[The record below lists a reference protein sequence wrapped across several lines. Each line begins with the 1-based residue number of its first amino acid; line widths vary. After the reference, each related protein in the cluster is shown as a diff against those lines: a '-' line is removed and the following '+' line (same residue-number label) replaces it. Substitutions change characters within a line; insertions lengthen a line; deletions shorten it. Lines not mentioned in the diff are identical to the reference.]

1 MQSERGVKM
10 DIDDFLDE
18 YKFVSD
24 LSEII
29 CTSEYVSLTKNEKKE
44 LLTKLINI
52 NTQRINSE
60 IIKRLEGE
68 GALSVTSNY
77 EEKEILKDIVRPK
90 KIKQKEFEDVNIN
103 PILECS
109 SIEQMISLG
118 LMPKKDSEE
127 ALKKIQRILLSIVR
141 EIDEYKLLQLE
152 EESEFFHDEI
162 EKLENVFEII
172 SDYAFYE
179 ENVVIETQSDFSII
193 YLPNNLC
200 FCDDNNFSPL
210 YKDVEKN
217 KKREVLVSMIDSIKN
232 QEFKGLKR
240 FGNHFSEFYELRNG
254 QQRVVFNF
262 ITPKIAVI
270 VFAFTKKVDNDKK
283 YRMELSNRIKKYKGM
298 KSQLKRALKE
308 EIFIS
313 KQLDIDTSIYSL
325 VNKEKSLVK
334 SGDNNE

>member
-1 MQSERGVKM
+1 MN
-10 DIDDFLDE
+10 IDSFLDE

-24 LSEII
+24 FYKVI
-29 CTSEYVSLTKNEKKE
+29 CTSEYIGLSNEEKKE
-44 LLTKLINI
+44 LLIKLINV
-52 NTQRINSE
+52 NMQRKNSE

-68 GALSVTSNY
+68 SELSITSGY
-77 EEKEILKDIVRPK
+77 EEKETLKDIVRPK
-90 KIKQKEFEDVNIN
+90 RVKQKEFEDVSIN
-103 PILECS
+103 PILECTS
-109 SIEQMISLG
+109 VEQMLSLG
-118 LMPKKDSEE
+118 LIPKKDNEDS
-127 ALKKIQRILLSIVR
+127 LKKIQKILLTIVR
-141 EIDEYKLLQLE
+141 EIDEYKLIELE
-152 EESEFFHDEI
+152 EESDFFHEEI
-162 EKLENVFEII
+162 EKLKNIFEMI

-179 ENVVIETQSDFSII
+179 EDIVIEAQSDFSVI

-200 FCDDNNFSPL
+200 FGDDNNFSPL

-217 KKREVLVSMIDSIKN
+217 KKQDVLISMIDSIKN

-283 YRMELSNRIKKYKGM
+283 YRMELSNRIKKYRGM
-298 KSQLKRALKE
+298 KSQLKKVLKDE
-308 EIFIS
+308 KFIE
-313 KQLDIDTSIYSL
+313 KQMDIDTSIYSL

-334 SGDNNE
+334 TGDNNE